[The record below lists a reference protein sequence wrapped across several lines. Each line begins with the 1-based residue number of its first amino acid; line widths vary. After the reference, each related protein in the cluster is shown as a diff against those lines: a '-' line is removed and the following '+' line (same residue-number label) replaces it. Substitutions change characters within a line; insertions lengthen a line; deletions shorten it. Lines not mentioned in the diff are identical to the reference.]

1 MDYYILLFSIVTG
14 IITSILLIVLLS
26 ILATSKQ
33 KEKVRDLRSTS
44 LMDDLMQLIL
54 THKKLLGVSC
64 CFLVIII
71 ALSVSGGVMVA
82 NLIKSSS

>member
-1 MDYYILLFSIVTG
+1 
-14 IITSILLIVLLS
+14 
-26 ILATSKQ
+26 
-33 KEKVRDLRSTS
+33 
-44 LMDDLMQLIL
+44 MDDLMQLIL